1 MNAIVAN
8 ETHDAAMIIPT
19 KATSN
24 PHVSL
29 EKLRGERKSP
39 NHGEMLSITSLK
51 KDIMPSLDKLSTSKK
66 HHTPSKIKTL
76 GPYDILC
83 GRSSTAFNNIGN
95 RRFRMTISFNL
106 KRYLDAPTRSDKSV
120 VIWNIVKLLKEDVGA
135 RFLKTTKNGYVEL
148 SEKKM
153 REKVG
158 HALRDM
164 AMAEQKAAEQKPVY
178 EAWAERALQAS
189 LGNLHVMFHQ
199 PSSSTSA
206 TTETSALSASP
217 ITPSTV
223 HQPASENDVPVGR
236 DYYSADDDVSSDG
249 SWDPLPLA
257 ASSNDAVKNN
267 SNNRKNKEGTDD
279 DYDDGSIEDQLMWG
293 ISSRHSV

>member
-24 PHVSL
+24 PHISL

-39 NHGEMLSITSLK
+39 NHGEMLGITGLK
-51 KDIMPSLDKLSTSKK
+51 NGFMPPIAKLSTSKK
-66 HHTPSKIKTL
+66 HHAPSKIKTL

-83 GRSSTAFNNIGN
+83 GRTSTAFNNIGN

-106 KRYLDAPTRSDKSV
+106 KRYLDAPTRSEKSV
-120 VIWNIVKLLKEDVGA
+120 VIWSIVKLLREDVGA

-164 AMAEQKAAEQKPVY
+164 AMAEHKAAEQKPVY

-199 PSSSTSA
+199 PSSSTSVA
-206 TTETSALSASP
+206 TETSALSPSS

-223 HQPASENDVPVGR
+223 HQPASENDAPAGR

-267 SNNRKNKEGTDD
+267 NNRKNKEDTYDD
-279 DYDDGSIEDQLMWG
+279 DGDESIEEQLMWG